1 MKKIVLSPVA
11 VCLLCPI
18 LAVAQ
23 DPSGQSKQDAK
34 VKQVSAQNAPSK
46 STTGAKPAPV
56 THVAANRNAAPN
68 LAKQPTLY
76 VVAYAHLDTQWRW
89 EYPQV
94 ISEYLTKTMRN
105 NFSLFEKYPH
115 YISLREQTAIA

>member
-1 MKKIVLSPVA
+1 MKKIGLSPVA

-23 DPSGQSKQDAK
+23 DHPSVQSKQDAK
-34 VKQVSAQNAPSK
+34 VKHVSAQNSSSK
-46 STTGAKPAPV
+46 STTAVKPAIPV
-56 THVAANRNAAPN
+56 RHVVANLDAAPN

-89 EYPQV
+89 EFPQV
-94 ISEYLTKTMRN
+94 ISEYLTKTMRV
-105 NFSLFEKYPH
+105 NFDYFDKYPH
-115 YISLREQTAIA
+115 YIFNWT